1 MVSFRDVKAD
11 FRDGKRADDHLRI
24 VSLLPDYVLGKLDEA
39 SLKRVERHIAAC
51 PTCHVEMMNAM
62 MALAELADVAPPPL
76 HVRENLLQ
84 RAVTERPAPQLQDA
98 APRHSVR
105 PTVSLPASRI
115 EAAPRRPLRQT
126 IRAALPIS
134 SWTLIAASL
143 AIALM
148 VSLGNW
154 GLQQRASHVDDA
166 RIDSLVDNPAFAY
179 PLDDSDL
186 PVEAAGVV
194 FAEPTGR
201 DMYLVANG
209 MPVLPEN
216 QRYQVWLFTT
226 ANTQES
232 AGLLPVGSNG
242 DLRALLET
250 PDPFAEYVGVGITA
264 EPQTGSPVP
273 TSDLVLGGSFP
284 GATAFAPPPPHA
296 SSS

>member
-1 MVSFRDVKAD
+1 MVSFREVKAQSL
-11 FRDGKRADDHLRI
+11 DGKRADDHLRI

-39 SLKRVERHIAAC
+39 SLKRVERHITGC
-51 PTCHVEMMNAM
+51 STCHVEMTNAM
-62 MALAELADVAPPPL
+62 MALAELADVDPPPP

-84 RAVTERPAPQLQDA
+84 RAVTDRPTPPPRVES
-98 APRHSVR
+98 PRHPVR
-105 PTVSLPASRI
+105 PTVPLPASTSEI
-115 EAAPRRPLRQT
+115 APRPPLRQT

-154 GLQQRASHVDDA
+154 GLQQRASRVDDA

-194 FAEPTGR
+194 FAEPNGR

-209 MPVLPEN
+209 MPDLPDN

-226 ANTQES
+226 GNTQES
-232 AGLLPVGSNG
+232 AGLLPVGNDG

-264 EPQTGSPVP
+264 EPQAGSPVP

-284 GATAFAPPPPHA
+284 GATAFTPPPPHA
-296 SSS
+296 STS

>member
-1 MVSFRDVKAD
+1 M
-11 FRDGKRADDHLRI
+11 DGKRANDHLRI

-39 SLKRVERHIAAC
+39 SLKRVERHIATC
-51 PTCHVEMMNAM
+51 VTCHDEMLNAMNA
-62 MALAELADVAPPPL
+62 LVELANVAPPPSR
-76 HVRENLLQ
+76 VREDLLR
-84 RAVTERPAPQLQDA
+84 RAVAERPSSPPRVGGSRRPLAP
-98 APRHSVR
+98 
-105 PTVSLPASRI
+105 TGSLPAST
-115 EAAPRRPLRQT
+115 ARPATRKPWLQS
-126 IRAALPIS
+126 IGAALPTS
-134 SWTLIAASL
+134 TWTLLAASL
-143 AIALM
+143 AILIV
-148 VSLGNW
+148 VSLGGW
-154 GLQQRASHVDDA
+154 SLRQQAGSVTDA

-186 PVEAAGVV
+186 PVSAAGVV
-194 FAEPTGR
+194 FAEPSGR

-209 MPVLPEN
+209 LPILPEN

-232 AGLLPVGSNG
+232 AGLLSVEDDG

-264 EPQTGSPVP
+264 EPRTGSPIP

-284 GATAFAPPPPHA
+284 AATAFAPSQNV

>member
-1 MVSFRDVKAD
+1 MVSFRDVKAQTM
-11 FRDGKRADDHLRI
+11 DGGRADDHLRI

-62 MALAELADVAPPPL
+62 MALAELADVAPPAA
-76 HVRENLLQ
+76 HVRDNLLQ
-84 RAVTERPAPQLQDA
+84 RAVMDRPAPHSRGEPL
-98 APRHSVR
+98 RHRASPEV
-105 PTVSLPASRI
+105 TLPASTVPL
-115 EAAPRRPLRQT
+115 APRSPLRQT

-134 SWTLIAASL
+134 SWTLLAASL
-143 AIALM
+143 AIALI
-148 VSLGNW
+148 VSLGSW
-154 GLQQRASHVDDA
+154 GLQMRSSHGDDA

-209 MPVLPEN
+209 MPKLPDN

-232 AGLLPVGSNG
+232 AGLLPVGDNG

-284 GATAFAPPPPHA
+284 AATAFAPPPHA

>member
-1 MVSFRDVKAD
+1 MVSFRDVKAQSLN
-11 FRDGKRADDHLRI
+11 GKRADDHLRI

-51 PTCHVEMMNAM
+51 PTCHGEMMNAM
-62 MALAELADVAPPPL
+62 MALVELADVPPPPAS
-76 HVRENLLQ
+76 VRERLLQ
-84 RAVTERPAPQLQDA
+84 RAVAERPAPQ
-98 APRHSVR
+98 PRIKPSRHPIS
-105 PTVSLPASRI
+105 PTPALPASAM
-115 EAAPRRPLRQT
+115 EPAPKPPLRQS
-126 IRAALPIS
+126 IRGALPIS
-134 SWTLIAASL
+134 SWTLIAASV

-154 GLQQRASHVDDA
+154 GLQQRASLGDDA

-186 PVEAAGVV
+186 PVEAAGVI

-209 MPVLPEN
+209 MPALPDN

-232 AGLLPVGSNG
+232 AGLLSVGNNG

-284 GATAFAPPPPHA
+284 AATAFAPPPHG